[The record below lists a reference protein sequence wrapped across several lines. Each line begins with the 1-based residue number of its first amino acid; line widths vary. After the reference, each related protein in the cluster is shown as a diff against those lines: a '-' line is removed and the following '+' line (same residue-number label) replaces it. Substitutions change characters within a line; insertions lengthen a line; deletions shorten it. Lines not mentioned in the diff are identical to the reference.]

1 MADGR
6 GFEPRVPFGT
16 HAFQACTIDRS
27 VTHPKESSKFQ
38 APSSKE
44 IPSFKHHSLRHC
56 RGANGRS
63 GLFGAWDLEL
73 LWSLDVGAWCFP
85 KAATGG
91 TVRRAEAAGRCKIH
105 RSRRRPR

>member
-1 MADGR
+1 MEEKLRFAAENYRMADGR

-44 IPSFKHHSLRHC
+44 IPSFKHQSLRHC
-56 RGANGRS
+56 RSANARRWS
-63 GLFGAWDLEL
+63 FWSLRFGASLEL
-73 LWSLDVGAWCFP
+73 GCWSLVL
-85 KAATGG
+85 
-91 TVRRAEAAGRCKIH
+91 
-105 RSRRRPR
+105 S